1 MRRMLWTALALT
13 IVMTVLTGLAY
24 PLAVTGIAQV
34 LFHHQANGSL
44 VAGTNG
50 QPVGSEL
57 IGQSFADAKGNPL
70 PEWFQPRPSAAGAGY
85 DGMSSGA
92 ANLGPTNPVLITA
105 VAQAATAYRVFN
117 HLSALAS
124 VPSDAVTSSGS
135 GLDPEI
141 SIANARLQAPRV
153 AAAWRLPLARVR
165 QMIDA
170 ATVGRVLGGMGEP
183 GVNVLDLNLEL
194 ARTGTR

>member
-1 MRRMLWTALALT
+1 MRRMLWTAIALT

-24 PLAVTGIAQV
+24 PLAVTGIAQG

-44 VAGTNG
+44 VAGTDG

-57 IGQSFADAKGNPL
+57 IGQSFADARGNPL
-70 PEWFQPRPSAAGAGY
+70 PQWFQPRPSAAGTGY

-92 ANLGPTNPVLITA
+92 ANLGPTNPALISA
-105 VAQAATAYRVFN
+105 VRQAATAYRVFN
-117 HLSALAS
+117 GLPPGTA

-141 SIANARLQAPRV
+141 SVANARLQAPRV
-153 AAAWRLPLARVR
+153 AAARRLPLPQVQ
-165 QMIDA
+165 QMIDT
-170 ATVGRVLGGMGEP
+170 ATVGRVLDVMGQP
-183 GVNVLDLNLEL
+183 GVNVLDLNLAL